1 MNRLKGKTVLITGAS
16 AGIGKSSA
24 EAFASFGAN
33 LILLARREDKLA
45 SLKATLEADH
55 GVTVETHTFDV
66 RNVDDVFSLAEDL
79 AAQGRIPDILLNNA
93 GKAKGLAPIQS
104 SEIDHWEEMIDTN
117 VKGLLYMI
125 RAILPHMIE
134 RGSGHVIN
142 IGSIAGRQIYP
153 SGNVYNATKFAVRA
167 ITEATNIDVVGTPIR
182 VSSVDPGLVE
192 TEFSE
197 VRFDGDTE
205 RAKTVYQGYT
215 PLKPED
221 VADAVCYVA
230 NTPEHVNVLELLI
243 LPTDQRNAFVISKE
257 G

>member
-16 AGIGKSSA
+16 AGIGRSSA

-33 LILLARREDKLA
+33 LILLARRQERLA

-55 GVTVETHTFDV
+55 GISVETHAFDV
-66 RNVDDVFSLAEDL
+66 RNSDEAFSLAEDL
-79 AAQGRIPDILLNNA
+79 ANRGHTPDILLNNA

-104 SEIDHWEEMIDTN
+104 SDIEHWEEMIDTN
-117 VKGLLYMI
+117 VKGVLYMI
-125 RAILPHMIE
+125 RAILPRMLE

-182 VSSVDPGLVE
+182 VSSIDPGLVE

-205 RAKTVYQGYT
+205 RAETVYQGYT
-215 PLKPED
+215 PLAPED

-230 NTPEHVNVLELLI
+230 NTPNHVNILELLI
-243 LPTDQRNAFVISKE
+243 LPTDQRNAFVINKE